1 MRASARSAWPLAD
14 AHSPAQWPSL
24 SSSFLE
30 GRKGAARSSREMARR
45 VGLARPGRRVVA
57 SAAVAT
63 GGPNGGR
70 GRGRASAPWGAVCE
84 EGADDVDV
92 AALARQHERGDAFSV
107 LRWTNGGGAGR
118 ATRSGVVA
126 PGGTAGLARG
136 GSGGPAR
143 GGRATGGAEG
153 TATPREGRGGDR
165 PGTPGRRRREAPRR
179 PLPRPRRS
187 PRGATA
193 ASSSPPTARRG
204 EGRSA
209 TRRSEPLRS
218 ESRRRERPPRS
229 ARLGFDR
236 GRFTDRRLALVSV
249 ERRFLKAS
257 SVRRRVDSSDP
268 TRGPF

>member
-1 MRASARSAWPLAD
+1 MRWREEYGR
-14 AHSPAQWPSL
+14 PS
-24 SSSFLE
+24 SKT
-30 GRKGAARSSREMARR
+30 KG
-45 VGLARPGRRVVA
+45 
-57 SAAVAT
+57 AAVAT

-70 GRGRASAPWGAVCE
+70 GRGRASAPGGAVGE

-118 ATRSGVVA
+118 ATRSGVVVA
-126 PGGTAGLARG
+126 PGGARRGWLAGDPGAGAR
-136 GSGGPAR
+136 
-143 GGRATGGAEG
+143 GRATGGAEG

-193 ASSSPPTARRG
+193 ASSSPPTGRG
-204 EGRSA
+204 AKCDASIRAPSIRVASTGTPASFGA
-209 TRRSEPLRS
+209 
-218 ESRRRERPPRS
+218 SRFRPG
-229 ARLGFDR
+229 A
-236 GRFTDRRLALVSV
+236 FTDRRLALVSV